1 MGTIIYHGNLKRT
14 YTNMT
19 QPLKLFTTV
28 ASAALFAGL
37 TSHAVDYTW
46 VGGTGSWTDANA
58 WSFNGGTEFFTATDG
73 TIGSG
78 NTFTINSGSVS
89 FTALSGGNGGL
100 FVEGTGALTLTGNLS
115 SPRHDFTFSMADDAS
130 VTMAR
135 FALAT
140 NVNTGRSQALF
151 DGGTLTLTDS
161 NPITG
166 STFPN
171 RFVNITADA
180 GAFSIVHSDSTE
192 AGKTLATKVGSDLF
206 SIDGTNPLLG
216 PDLGRITVTETGS
229 DVSALNLELATVVK
243 NGKYLQIVEGV
254 NTQTLV
260 VVPEPS
266 TYALLAGVAG
276 LLVALRR
283 RV

>member
-1 MGTIIYHGNLKRT
+1 
-14 YTNMT
+14 MT